1 MIKKLLNTLTLLLFT
16 STAWHVIAI
25 EPMPNKSLFANGY
38 PESAALSGLKLDFNA
53 LGFTNYKLD
62 GVNNN
67 SRVDFTNSIDKLSK
81 NLMLNF
87 SYTNSP
93 SLLANVSHLK
103 VYFNENLVTV
113 LPVNKQLSTVENL
126 ITHNIQLNSKYIQD
140 FNQIRFELVG
150 YYDLTCHDYHNRS
163 IWVEISK
170 SSNITLDQ
178 TELAIDSRL
187 EYLPEPFFDSKDFS
201 KLNLPFIFATTP
213 NKEAIEAAATLSSWF
228 GAQAD
233 WRGAQFPLLKNKAP
247 NEHSVV
253 FITNDSK
260 PDFLRDYPDVD
271 KPTIEII
278 SNPLHRY
285 KKMLLIVGK
294 DTADLKTAVTGL
306 AFGHKLM
313 TGRTASIEAI
323 NQLPLREAYDAPRW
337 LRGDRPVH
345 FDELIDYPK
354 QLQAQGLNNGPVKL
368 NVRLAPDLFT
378 WREKGIPITLQYR
391 NTPESSMLDSR
402 LNMLINQEFI
412 SGFLLSKND
421 SLLSKTKTIMPLI
434 GNTDT
439 TKNAEDFS
447 LNGINLAIR
456 NELNFDFRFGVLKK
470 GECSVVPAGG
480 EYGVIDGNSNI
491 DVSGFHHYIALPDL
505 NVFANS
511 GFPFTKYADLHQT
524 LVILDDNPT
533 PEAITLLLN
542 LTGRFGAITGY
553 PGHRLEIQSVSDD
566 NSNYDDKDIMII
578 TAANTAVSDIDENA
592 PTSKLLKNNHRIIKQ
607 AFYNGAYDAD
617 TTEDVQVSLV
627 SSGDLAVI
635 AGFQS
640 PFDSDRSI
648 VSLTASTNKAYTL
661 LDTAFNESQWLSQIK
676 GSAAVIT
683 SQGVSSVKADD
694 TYFVGYVPVY
704 TLIWFHLSDHPFWLA
719 FLSILTL
726 LLISFIIWRLLQAL
740 TYKRLAEGDK

>member
-25 EPMPNKSLFANGY
+25 EPMPNKSLFVNGY
-38 PESAALSGLKLDFNA
+38 PESAAVSGLKLDFNA

-113 LPVNKQLSTVENL
+113 LPVNKQLSAVENVV
-126 ITHNIQLNSKYIQD
+126 THNIQLNSKYIQD

-150 YYDLTCHDYHNRS
+150 YYDLACPDSHNRS

-313 TGRTASIEAI
+313 TGRTASIKAI

-337 LRGDRPVH
+337 LRGDRPVR

-354 QLQAQGLNNGPVKL
+354 QLQAQGLNSGPIKL

-391 NTPESSMLDSR
+391 NTPESSMLNSR
-402 LNMLINQEFI
+402 LNMLINQGFI
-412 SGFLLSKND
+412 RGFSLKKND
-421 SLLSKTKTIMPLI
+421 SLLNKTKTIMPLI

-439 TKNAEDFS
+439 TENTEDFS
-447 LNGINLAIR
+447 LSGINLAIK
-456 NELNFDFRFGVLKK
+456 NELNFDFRFGALT
-470 GECSVVPAGG
+470 GCSVMPAGG

-640 PFDSDRSI
+640 PFDSERSI